1 MPDPQISAPPAP
13 LPGEQGQH
21 YALIKQAIPSCLV
34 NSSPERRKALQH
46 TAVHIPTWYDTSS
59 QAQKDQ
65 LKTLLEARCES
76 MIELEKSFGKV
87 QSVEGFAQPL
97 LTAALKA
104 AGHELDIHHT
114 WLRLYVPVEDAF
126 GVKTGG
132 YQVKTLSLFQ
142 AALANFEA
150 REAEEGFFNS
160 TSGFITEPDARGHFD
175 RHTTSLT
182 IHAFATL
189 CRDLDLGAQY
199 LAHLKALLEPADVRA
214 LNVFR
219 ERYISHQKDAFK
231 AAAYLALL
239 KGDIG
244 ASDHALLMRVAAGER
259 RIMLGE
265 KQVWYR
271 RPCLMNLHLHDCLI
285 IDPCVK
291 YRYSD
296 WIIVYI
302 PDDPEHPIKRYET
315 FNEFRNDVTDRLT
328 VKADHETDRSKG
340 WLATPNQ
347 RFFGQFIAYKDR
359 PYYYRRLTELV
370 VDAPPQPFG
379 AQWLRSEW
387 GRWLVG
393 LVSPPFSSIT
403 STLGEPQPSVR
414 VPIKAPGFNINADA
428 LNGLWGEVDLW
439 PHRYDSL
446 RKRMYEDARNQA
458 VSTADADEASR
469 SRRIAHYL
477 SIGMFG
483 LNLAAMAIPPLG
495 AVMGGVMAGQV
506 LYEILEGAVE
516 LGEGDREAGWAHI
529 TEVVENLAML
539 AAGAAA
545 FHFTVSPFFEELR
558 TVTLPSGKTRL
569 WKPELSSYEYTGPIP
584 IGVTADEQGLYKF
597 DGKSLLKL
605 EGKYYVVEY
614 DDGTEAYLIVHP
626 SRPDAYKPMLTQNG
640 SGLWNHEVE
649 RPLGWEGA
657 ALMRR
662 LGAVTEGFSDAELE
676 QVRRV
681 ADVSEDVLRRVHVDG
696 EAVPAIVLDTL
707 RQFRAYRDAVSV
719 AEGIGQGALSSQ
731 LCSYA
736 ASLMVEL
743 PGWPPNKAI
752 EAFAGTELSG
762 PSIKYGNRL
771 ATPADTVG
779 IHRTDLM
786 NGQLPKRIVESLS
799 SRQLDNLLHS
809 SRHST
814 PEARTAALQAQL
826 QKRAI
831 DVRSRLMNSIY
842 VEQQPP
848 SDPAI
853 MLIQR
858 DFGGVPTI
866 LARELLEDA
875 TPAEREIM
883 KSAERVPLR
892 IAQKARLAQQQMRL
906 THAYEGLYLDAL
918 AGPDTEALVLNSLQ
932 RLPGWTDNLRLEV
945 REGHL
950 EGALRASFGPEDAA
964 DRKVLV
970 RLDEGRYQPRNT
982 RDEDLHGIDDLY
994 VSLQHALTD
1003 RHRQALG
1010 LPHPKQG
1017 AALKAKILEH
1027 ALPREELRQVLKL
1040 PRGRWP
1046 FFRAPVRVSGDR
1058 RGYPLSNHGREAA
1071 TRYALER
1078 RIKDLYTGFTQDQV
1092 DAFIAGTGPDV
1103 ANILTALEQELKT
1116 LKDSLKT
1123 WLREQKEQATPADR
1137 ASSDYSEK
1145 RAARRSIIKALLQA
1159 WRRTGE
1165 EDEALTG
1172 TSQGQFMDL
1181 SGEPLHNQLEQL
1193 PPLTAYF
1200 GHVSH
1205 LDLSGTELTD
1215 GIDTFLGYFPRLRR
1229 LNLSNN
1235 ELIEV
1240 PAPIQQLW
1248 RLTELDL
1255 SDNLIELDA
1264 AAVDALRG
1272 LKRLNYLGL
1281 ESNPLVLSPD
1291 ISQMP
1296 DLNILKLAQTGLTTW
1311 PTGIFEQERA
1321 TSFYLDLSANQL
1333 ELIPDVALGT
1343 AQSGIVARTEISLDP
1358 EFISAENLQ
1367 RFRSHRASEGMDPN
1381 RVAPPR
1387 GMQESIHWREGLSEE
1402 EFFANQSAWD
1412 SLEHEFDS
1420 EPFFNEL
1427 RLLAQS
1433 ADATTED
1440 PAVRAELSGKVWQ
1453 MIKAAVADTALRK
1466 KLFRMAEAPSACVDA
1481 GAQLFNAMGV
1491 EVLVLQAQELPSVDL
1506 IETRLLTL
1514 ARGKSRLDA
1523 LGKIAKAR
1531 IDVFYAQGRR
1541 FPEYDQDGRVIIRHD
1556 ADGNPLDPIDE
1567 VEVHMIYTTAL
1578 AQTLD
1583 LPWQSR
1589 GMHYD
1594 EPSVTPEMIEQARL
1608 EVLAAEEGPKLA
1620 QRVIEQEFWTDFLRR
1635 SNPQPFDALVARE
1648 EALNDAIK
1656 APEPITQ
1663 AAYEAGQDL
1672 VAADFKALFL
1682 SLTEQ
1687 ALERAGWSVSVTP

>member
-1 MPDPQISAPPAP
+1 MPDPVIAPSAPLSA
-13 LPGEQGQH
+13 EQGPH

-34 NSSPERRKALQH
+34 NSSPERRNALKH
-46 TAVHIPTWYDTSS
+46 TAVQIPTWYDTAP

-65 LKTLLEARCES
+65 LKTLLQARCQS
-76 MIELEKSFGKV
+76 MNELEKSFSKV
-87 QSVEGFAQPL
+87 QSVETFAQPL

-104 AGHELDIHHT
+104 AGHDLDIHHT
-114 WLRLYVPVEDAF
+114 WLRLYVPVQDAF
-126 GVKTGG
+126 GVRTGG
-132 YQVKTLSLFQ
+132 FQVKTFSLLQ

-150 REAEEGFFNS
+150 REAEAGFFNS
-160 TSGFITEPDARGHFD
+160 ASGFITEPDARGHFD
-175 RHTTSLT
+175 RHATSLT

-189 CRDLDLGAQY
+189 CRALDLGAQY
-199 LAHLKALLEPADVRA
+199 LAHLKALLEPAEAQA

-219 ERYISHQKDAFK
+219 ERYISYQKDAFK

-244 ASDHALLMRVAAGER
+244 ASDHALLMRVAAGEQ
-259 RIMLGE
+259 RIMIGK
-265 KQVWYR
+265 KQIWFR

-302 PDDPEHPIKRYET
+302 PEDPEHPIKRYET
-315 FNEFRNDVTDRLT
+315 FNAFANELADRLT
-328 VKADHETDRSKG
+328 QKASHEADRSKG

-347 RFFGQFIAYKDR
+347 RFFGQFVADKDR
-359 PYYYRRLTELV
+359 PYYYHRLTELV

-387 GRWLVG
+387 GRLLVG
-393 LVSPPFSSIT
+393 LVAPPFSSIT
-403 STLGEPQPSVR
+403 STLGGPQSSAR
-414 VPIKAPGFNINADA
+414 VPITAPNFNINADA

-446 RKRMYEDARNQA
+446 RERLYEDARNQA

-469 SRRIAHYL
+469 SRRISHYL

-495 AVMGGVMAGQV
+495 VVMGAVMAGQI
-506 LYEILEGAVE
+506 LYQILEGAVE

-529 TEVVENLAML
+529 TDVVENLATL
-539 AAGAAA
+539 AAGAAVYHA
-545 FHFTVSPFFEELR
+545 AVSPFVEELR
-558 TVTLPSGKTRL
+558 AVTLPSGKTRL
-569 WKPELSSYEYTGPIP
+569 WKPDLSPYEYAGSIP
-584 IGVTADEQGLYKF
+584 TDVMADEQGVYKVG
-597 DGKSLLKL
+597 GKSLLRL
-605 EGKYYVVEY
+605 EGKLYTVAY
-614 DDGTEAYLIVHP
+614 DDGTEAYHMVHP
-626 SRPDAYKPMLTQNG
+626 SRLDAYRPMLTQNG

-649 RPLGWEGA
+649 RPLSWEGA

-662 LGAVTEGFSDAELE
+662 LGPVTEGFSDTELE

-719 AEGIGQGALSSQ
+719 AEGIRQGALSSQ

-743 PGWPPNKAI
+743 PGWPASKAI
-752 EAFAGTELSG
+752 EVFEGTELSG
-762 PSIKYGNRL
+762 PSIKYGNRQ
-771 ATPADTVG
+771 ATAADIVR

-786 NGQLPKRIVESLS
+786 NGRLPERIVESLS
-799 SRQLDNLLHS
+799 SSQLDDLLRS
-809 SRHST
+809 SKPGT
-814 PEARTAALQAQL
+814 PQAHTAALQARL
-826 QKRAI
+826 EKKAI

-853 MLIQR
+853 MLVQR
-858 DFGGVPTI
+858 DFSGVPTI

-875 TPAEREIM
+875 TPAEQEIM
-883 KSAERVPLR
+883 SSAKRIPLR

-906 THAYEGLYLDAL
+906 TLAYEGLYLDTL

-950 EGALRASFGPEDAA
+950 EGALRASFGPPEAA

-970 RLDEGRYQPRNT
+970 RLDEGLYQPRNV

-1003 RHRQALG
+1003 HHRQALG

-1027 ALPREELRQVLKL
+1027 ALPREALRQVLKL
-1040 PRGRWP
+1040 PGAKSP
-1046 FFRAPVRVSGDR
+1046 FFRAPVRLSGDR
-1058 RGYPLSNHGREAA
+1058 RGYPLSNHGQEAA

-1078 RIKDLYTGFTQDQV
+1078 RIKDLYTGFDQDQV
-1092 DAFIAGTGPDV
+1092 DAFFAGAGPHV
-1103 ANILTALEQELKT
+1103 ADTLTVLEQELKT
-1116 LKDSLKT
+1116 LKDTLKA
-1123 WLREQKEQATPADR
+1123 WLREQRDQATPQVR
-1137 ASSDYSEK
+1137 ASGEYSAQ
-1145 RAARRSIIKALLQA
+1145 RAARRSVITALLQA
-1159 WRRTGE
+1159 WRRTGP
-1165 EDEALTG
+1165 EDETLTG
-1172 TSQGQFMDL
+1172 TSQGQLVDL
-1181 SGEPLHNQLEQL
+1181 SGESLHDQLQQL

-1215 GIDTFLGYFPRLRR
+1215 GIDTFLGYFKRLRR

-1235 ELIEV
+1235 ELVEV
-1240 PAPIQQLW
+1240 PAPIKHLW

-1264 AAVDALRG
+1264 AAVEALRG

-1281 ESNPLVLSPD
+1281 EGNPLGLSPD

-1321 TSFYLDLSANQL
+1321 TSFHLDLRANRL

-1343 AQSGIVARTEISLDP
+1343 AQSAVVARTEISLDP

-1367 RFRSHRASEGMDPN
+1367 RFKNHRASEGMDPH

-1387 GMQESIHWREGLSEE
+1387 GLQESIFWREGLSEE
-1402 EFFANQSAWD
+1402 AFLAKQSAWD
-1412 SLEHEFDS
+1412 SLEHEFGS

-1427 RLLAQS
+1427 RLLAES
-1433 ADATTED
+1433 ADATAEA
-1440 PAVRAELSGKVWQ
+1440 PAVRAELTGKVWQ
-1453 MIKAAVADTALRK
+1453 MIEAAVADTGLRK
-1466 KLFRMAEAPSACVDA
+1466 KLFSMAQAPSACVDA

-1491 EVLVLQAQELPSVDL
+1491 EVLVQQAHGLPSVDL
-1506 IETRLLTL
+1506 IQSRLLTL

-1531 IDVFYAQGRR
+1531 IDALMVQGRG
-1541 FPEYDQDGRVIIRHD
+1541 FAEYDQEGRPITRHD

-1567 VEVHMIYTTAL
+1567 VEVHLIYPTRL

-1594 EPSVTPEMIEQARL
+1594 EPSVTAEMIEQARL
-1608 EVLAAEEGPKLA
+1608 EVLAAEEGPQLA
-1620 QRVIEQEFWTDFLRR
+1620 QRILEQTFWTDFLRR
-1635 SNPQPFDALVARE
+1635 SNPQPFDALRARE
-1648 EALNDAIK
+1648 EALSDAVE
-1656 APEPITQ
+1656 APEPISQ
-1663 AAYEAGQDL
+1663 AAYEAGQAL
-1672 VAADFKALFL
+1672 IAADFKALFV

-1687 ALERAGWSVSVTP
+1687 AIARAGWSASAAP